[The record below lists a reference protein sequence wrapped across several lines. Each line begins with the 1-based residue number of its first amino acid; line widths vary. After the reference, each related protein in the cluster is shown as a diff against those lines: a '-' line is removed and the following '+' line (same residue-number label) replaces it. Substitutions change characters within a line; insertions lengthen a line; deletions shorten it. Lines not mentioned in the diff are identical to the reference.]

1 MLSSRIDLIVGLGN
15 PGAKHEAD
23 RHNAGIIFLRELCL
37 AYGGKLSGES
47 KFFGEFGKISI
58 NNREVR
64 LLFPTTF
71 MNASGRSVAS
81 VAQFYKILPENILV
95 AYDEIDF
102 ETGITRFKQGG
113 GHGGH
118 NGIRDIISAL
128 GGEKNFHRLR
138 IGVGHPG
145 NKALVAN
152 YVLGQKD
159 PKRNAVKALKKLNFI
174 VYAAGD
180 SYNDTTMLEEADAGF
195 LFRAPENVVQEFP
208 QYPLITEYDELLKN
222 FDKLA

>member
-1 MLSSRIDLIVGLGN
+1 MLSSKINLIVGLGN
-15 PGAKHEAD
+15 PGIKHEAD
-23 RHNAGIIFLRELCL
+23 RHNAGLIFLRQLCL

-58 NNREVR
+58 NTQEVR

-81 VAQFYKILPENILV
+81 VAQFYKLSPENILV

-102 ETGITRFKQGG
+102 EAGVTRFKQGG

-152 YVLGQKD
+152 YVLGRPSQSESKLIHQNIED
-159 PKRNAVKALKKLNFI
+159 SIKVIPDAVAGQWEKAMKLLHSN
-174 VYAAGD
+174 
-180 SYNDTTMLEEADAGF
+180 
-195 LFRAPENVVQEFP
+195 
-208 QYPLITEYDELLKN
+208 
-222 FDKLA
+222 